1 MSRLNVPRESVQ
13 SSSYLKTLERA
24 FTHESVLFIAR
35 IYFGHGATIKVDAI
49 WEPSVQE
56 APIMYIVYIVANRQ
70 TSRETLDK
78 NLADFKAYIMS
89 GVKLP
94 FNVLI
99 VPVSF
104 YEERVDENSS
114 NEESSITEDSEC
126 QGAPA

>member
-1 MSRLNVPRESVQ
+1 
-13 SSSYLKTLERA
+13 
-24 FTHESVLFIAR
+24 
-35 IYFGHGATIKVDAI
+35 
-49 WEPSVQE
+49 
-56 APIMYIVYIVANRQ
+56 MYIVYIVANRQ

-78 NLADFKAYIMS
+78 NLADFKSYIMA

-126 QGAPA
+126 QGATA